1 MLLTTRKRD
10 MKDVKANRSASI
22 APGGEVRNEAENAK
36 VEDEYTRYRAIP
48 SPANNGIK
56 LTRTQQD
63 C

>member
-1 MLLTTRKRD
+1 MD
-10 MKDVKANRSASI
+10 DVMEVRVNRLESR